1 MKRFNRNLIP
11 VWGAL
16 VITLATI
23 SACEDSGIVGTSFI
37 PANPDLQID
46 TVQTLSI
53 TTEPL
58 VSYAGAKNFVAA
70 GRFQDQ
76 LFGTYEAV
84 AMLTP
89 GFTPVADSIADEVTF
104 GFILRPTQTYGDTN
118 SIAVFDIY
126 EIQERWR
133 AQEWRMDDSPVLGTA
148 PIARFEI
155 GETDSLFV
163 PLPDSWKQRYL
174 TYNEIDAASRD
185 SAYVQNEFGFAFVP
199 VSGNKISYIN
209 FSESSFIGER
219 PDTTNL
225 LGIIRQRASNYRLIE
240 ESTVPVDNAV
250 KIMNDF
256 TRTGKISFTI
266 NEQVVGSKFVS
277 RAELVLYEDKQL
289 LTSSLGTGQTRFSNN
304 IIRLFELAPDEKEY
318 YVTKDASISAVVNDQ
333 GAYVMN
339 ITGLVNLALSE
350 GGKEFDFY
358 IVSDQDNGI
367 IRPNYL
373 LNENSGLRAPQ
384 IIVTKIQAN

>member
-23 SACEDSGIVGTSFI
+23 TACEDSGIVGTSFI

-58 VSYAGAKNFVAA
+58 VSYAGAKLFVAA
-70 GRFQDQ
+70 GRYQDQ

-89 GFTPVADSIADEVTF
+89 GFTPVADSIADDVTF

-118 SIAVFDIY
+118 STTTFDIY

-133 AQEWRMDDSPVLGTA
+133 SQEWRMNDTPVLGSA
-148 PIARFEI
+148 PIASFEI
-155 GETDSLFV
+155 GLTDSLFV

-174 TYNEIDAASRD
+174 TYNQLDAADRD
-185 SAYVQNEFGFAFVP
+185 SAYIQNEFGFAFVP

-209 FSESSFIGER
+209 FSESTFTGVR
-219 PDTTNL
+219 PDTTDL
-225 LGIIRQRASNYRLIE
+225 LGIIRQRASNYRLVE
-240 ESTVPVDNAV
+240 ESAITVENGI

-256 TRTGKISFTI
+256 TSTGKISFRI
-266 NEQVVGSKFVS
+266 DEQSVGAKFVS
-277 RAELVLYEDKQL
+277 RAELVFYENKEL
-289 LTSSLGTGQTRFSNN
+289 LQSSLGTGQTRFSNQ
-304 IIRLFELAPDEKEY
+304 IIRLFDLAADEKEY
-318 YVTKDASISAVVNDQ
+318 YVTKDATISAVVNDF
-333 GAYVMN
+333 GAYKMN
-339 ITGLVNLALSE
+339 ITGLVNAALAE
-350 GGKEFDFY
+350 GGRDFTYY

-373 LNENSGLRAPQ
+373 LNENSGLRAPK

>member
-11 VWGAL
+11 IWGAL

-23 SACEDSGIVGTSFI
+23 TACEDGGIVGSSFI

-58 VSYAGAKNFVAA
+58 VSYAGAKIFVAA
-70 GRFQDQ
+70 GRYQDP

-84 AMLTP
+84 AMMTP

-104 GFILRPTQTYGDTN
+104 GFTLRPTQTYGDTN
-118 SIAVFDIY
+118 STTVFDIY

-133 AQEWRMDDSPVLGTA
+133 AQEWRMDDTPVLGSA
-148 PIARFEI
+148 PIASFEI
-155 GETDSLFV
+155 GDTDSLFV

-174 TYNEIDAASRD
+174 TYNQLEAADRD
-185 SAYVQNEFGFAFVP
+185 SAYTQNEFGFAFVP

-209 FSESSFIGER
+209 FSESIFSGVR
-219 PDTTNL
+219 ADTTEL
-225 LGIIRQRASNYRLIE
+225 LGVIRQRASNYRLVE
-240 ESTVPVDNAV
+240 ESSITVENGV

-256 TRTGKISFTI
+256 TKTGKISFEI
-266 NEQVVGSKFVS
+266 NEQIVGAKFVS
-277 RAELVLYEDKQL
+277 RAELVFYEDKQL
-289 LTSSLGTGQTRFSNN
+289 LQSSLGIGQTRFSNQ
-304 IIRLFELAPDEKEY
+304 IIRLFDLAPDEKQY
-318 YVTKDASISAVVNDQ
+318 YITKDATISAIVSDE
-333 GAYVMN
+333 GAYRMN
-339 ITGLVNLALSE
+339 ITALVNSALAE
-350 GGKEFDFY
+350 GGKEYTFY

-373 LNENSGLRAPQ
+373 LNENSGLRAPK

>member
-23 SACEDSGIVGTSFI
+23 TACEDGGIVGTSFI

-58 VSYAGAKNFVAA
+58 VSYAGAKTFAA
-70 GRFQDQ
+70 MGRYQDN

-84 AMLTP
+84 AMITP
-89 GFTPVADSIADEVTF
+89 GFSPVADSLADDVTF

-118 SIAVFDIY
+118 SISVFDIY

-133 AQEWRMDDSPVLGTA
+133 SQEWRMDDTPVLGSA

-155 GETDSLFV
+155 GDTDSLFI
-163 PLPDSWKQRYL
+163 PLPDSWKQHYL
-174 TYNEIDAASRD
+174 TYNQIAEADRD
-185 SAYVQNEFGFAFVP
+185 SAYNQNEFGFAFVP

-209 FSESSFIGER
+209 ITQSLFSGVIADSAQV
-219 PDTTNL
+219 
-225 LGIIRQRASNYRLIE
+225 LGFIRQQASNYRLIE
-240 ESTVPVDNAV
+240 ESTVEIEDGV

-256 TRTGKISFTI
+256 TRTGKISFEI
-266 NEQVVGSKFVS
+266 NEQIVGAKFVS

-289 LTSSLGTGQTRFSNN
+289 LQSTLGIGQTRYSNQ
-304 IIRLFELAPDEKEY
+304 IIRLYDLASDEKEY
-318 YVTKDASISAVVNDQ
+318 YVTKDATISAAVNDN
-333 GAYVMN
+333 GAYRMN
-339 ITGLVNLALSE
+339 ITGLVNTALAE
-350 GGKEFDFY
+350 GGRDFTFY

-373 LNENSGLRAPQ
+373 LNENSGLRAPK